1 MMCFSKNALTFVVTA
16 AIQMS
21 FTNWIAAQAPNQGY
35 SPQRQQAGQPNQN
48 FGQPN
53 QAAGQTQQI
62 AQQNNGQLRQ
72 GNVQQPQGVG
82 LPGQNFGQP
91 VAADQ
96 QQDLEPA
103 PNTVVLPQAPFPP
116 MDAALQ
122 KYLDDV
128 LGYWEKST
136 ADIQRYSCSFK
147 RWQFDPAQT
156 KADFHYT
163 YGEGIIRYAAPD
175 KGLFKVETLMTYTT
189 KDAAGAPQF
198 KAFPNVYGE
207 WWICDGKKVHNFD
220 RTEKLVRQISLPPE
234 MQGKAIYS
242 SPLPFFFGVEAAKIK
257 ERYWIHPLPPPTGA
271 DGNQRND
278 LIHLEAFPKYQ
289 ADAANYQKVQILIDQ
304 REFLPAAIII
314 FDRAW
319 SENFPAREHFEFT
332 ERQKNFKFGDKLK
345 ETLFSQ
351 EFIPMEPPKEWKII
365 EDQVPSNQALPGD
378 RVASPQQ
385 QQQSFP
391 R

>member
-1 MMCFSKNALTFVVTA
+1 MMCFSKIARTLAVTA
-16 AIQMS
+16 TIHLS

-35 SPQRQQAGQPNQN
+35 SPQRQPAGQPNQN
-48 FGQPN
+48 FGQPA
-53 QAAGQTQQI
+53 QGVGQPV
-62 AQQNNGQLRQ
+62 QNLGQPLPGNGQPLQ
-72 GNVQQPQGVG
+72 GIG
-82 LPGQNFGQP
+82 LPGQNLGQAFGQP
-91 VAADQ
+91 AQGDEQ
-96 QQDLEPA
+96 QNLEPA
-103 PNTVVLPQAPFPP
+103 PNTLVLPQAPFPP
-116 MDAALQ
+116 MDPPLQ

-136 ADIQRYSCSFK
+136 SDIQRYSCSFK

-175 KGLFKVETLMTYTT
+175 KGLFKVETLLTYTT

-198 KAFPNVYGE
+198 KVFPNVYGE
-207 WWICDGKKVHNFD
+207 WWICDGQKVHNFD

-257 ERYWIHPLPPPTGA
+257 ERYWIHPLPPPTGT
-271 DGNQRND
+271 DGKQRND

-319 SENFPAREHFEFT
+319 SEKFPAREHFEFND
-332 ERQKNFKFGDKLK
+332 RQKNFKFGDKIK
-345 ETLFSQ
+345 ESLFSQ
-351 EFIPMEPPKEWKII
+351 EFIPMQPPKDWKII
-365 EDQVPSNQALPGD
+365 EDQVPSNQAIPGD

-385 QQQSFP
+385 QQSIP